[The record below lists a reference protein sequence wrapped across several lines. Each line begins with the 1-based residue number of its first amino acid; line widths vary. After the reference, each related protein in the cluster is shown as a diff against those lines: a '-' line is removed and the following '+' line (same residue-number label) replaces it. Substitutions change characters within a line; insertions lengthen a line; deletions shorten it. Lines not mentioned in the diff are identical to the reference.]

1 MISKQKDEEELPII
15 AADMTEREKAEFYM
29 KLDETHPCDPVVSPE
44 ALRKSALSKDEAF
57 IIEYMHRH
65 PERIE
70 MLKSFLG
77 Y

>member
-1 MISKQKDEEELPII
+1 MIPTQEDEEELPII
-15 AADMTEREKAEFYM
+15 PDDMTEREKAEFYI

-57 IIEYMHRH
+57 IIEYMRRY

-70 MLKSFLG
+70 TLKSFLE